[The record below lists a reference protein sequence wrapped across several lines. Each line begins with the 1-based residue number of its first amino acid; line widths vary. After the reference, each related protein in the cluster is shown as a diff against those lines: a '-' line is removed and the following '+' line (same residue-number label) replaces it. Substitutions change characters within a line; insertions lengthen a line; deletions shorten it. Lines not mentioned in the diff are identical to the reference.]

1 MIKIT
6 FLPDE
11 KNIEVNKGT
20 SILEALEKAGI
31 SIDTPCGGKGI
42 CGKCKVLFNKGIT
55 AAASAEKEFLSEE
68 EIEKGFRLACQTK
81 VFKDSIIEIPL
92 EIRLDFNNV
101 FSSKLKGDIHHI
113 KKGFSIDSDLRKVF
127 LNLEKPSLDNQRS
140 DWERIKDGLSL
151 KKIKNVSNL
160 KIPVEILKKISDLV
174 RESGFKITV
183 TLYNNEVIDIE
194 NGDTTKSSYGMAFD
208 IGTTTLAGYL
218 IDLRTGKELSA
229 VAKTNPQII
238 YGEDVISRIEFVQKQ
253 KNGLEKL
260 QKEVVNALNEI
271 IRETAQKAKINK
283 KNIYEIVIVG
293 NTCMHHLF
301 LSLNPI
307 NLAPSPYIPVIKESL
322 SLKAKDIPGLSLNP
336 TANICMLPNI
346 SAFVG
351 ADIVGGILSTSM
363 WREDKTVLF
372 VDLGTNGEIVLG
384 SRERLW
390 ACSAAMGPAFEGSRI
405 SSGMRATEGAIDKV
419 KIANK
424 FIAYRVIKD
433 VKVRGICG
441 SGLIDLIAELLKLG
455 LINKSGKLI
464 DREECKPGLSEE
476 IRKRIIKGPKGNKFL
491 LVKGK
496 ETESGNPIFLTQK
509 DIREVQLAKA
519 AIYAGIKILLKE
531 VNISPEDI
539 QEVLL
544 AGAFGNF
551 INKENARR
559 IGLIPQLPL
568 GRIKCIGNAAG
579 TGAEIALLSERMRE
593 KCQKIAKK
601 VKYIELSSRPDF
613 QEEFTEAMFFNFK
626 V

>member
-42 CGKCKVLFNKGIT
+42 CGKCKVLINKGIT
-55 AAASAEKEFLSEE
+55 AAASVEREFLSEE

-127 LNLEKPSLDNQRS
+127 LNLEKPSLDDQRS
-140 DWERIKDGLSL
+140 DWGRIKDGLSL

-160 KIPVEILKKISDLV
+160 KIPVEILKKIPNLIRKAD
-174 RESGFKITV
+174 FKVTV
-183 TLYNNEVIDIE
+183 TILNNEIIDIE
-194 NGDTTKSSYGMAFD
+194 DGDTTKSRYGMAFD

-218 IDLRTGKELSA
+218 INLRTEKELSA
-229 VAKTNPQII
+229 VSKTNPQII

-271 IRETAQKAKINK
+271 IRETTQKAKINK
-283 KNIYEIVIVG
+283 KNIYETVIVG

-301 LSLNPI
+301 LGLNPI
-307 NLAPSPYIPVIKESL
+307 NLAPSPYIPVIKENL
-322 SLKAKDIPGLSLNP
+322 SLKAKDIPEFVLDPN
-336 TANICMLPNI
+336 TNIYILPNI

-372 VDLGTNGEIVLG
+372 VDLGTNGEVVL
-384 SRERLW
+384 SLNKKLW
-390 ACSAAMGPAFEGSRI
+390 SCSTAAGPAFEGARI
-405 SSGMRATEGAIDKV
+405 SSGMRAAEGAIDKV
-419 KIANK
+419 KIDNK

-464 DREECKPGLSEE
+464 DREECKPELSEE
-476 IRKRIIKGPKGNKFL
+476 IRKRIIRDKEGNKFL
-491 LVKGK
+491 LAKSDETIVGK
-496 ETESGNPIFLTQK
+496 PIYLTQK

-519 AIYAGIKILLKE
+519 AIYTGIKILLKE

-559 IGLIPQLPL
+559 IGLIPYLPL
-568 GRIKCIGNAAG
+568 RKIKFIGNAAG
-579 TGAEIALLSERMRE
+579 TGAEIALLSKKMRE
-593 KCQKIAKK
+593 VSQEISNK
-601 VKYIELSSRPDF
+601 VKYVELSSRTDF
-613 QEEFTEAMFFNFK
+613 QEEFIKAMSF
-626 V
+626 